1 MKWDNRLLNR
11 FSLLELHAIA
21 GVRRDKP
28 MTSDGTYLAKTLF
41 KKMVVIPRQFSHH
54 SVFQRNYL
62 WKILCRRTIYT
73 SEGHRIA
80 QFQDSALQNVK
91 IVSSCHINP
100 PPLPSP
106 PPQKKNR
113 LTKIIYIHNVGVCS
127 SNSLA
132 TRWGARNPIFIL
144 ISYSPLTTANSPNS
158 ILALLTPLLNT
169 PLN

>member
-21 GVRRDKP
+21 WVRRDKP
-28 MTSDGTYLAKTLF
+28 MTSDGTYLAKTLL

-62 WKILCRRTIYT
+62 RKILCRRTIYT

-100 PPLPSP
+100 PPLPP
-106 PPQKKNR
+106 PPAPKKSIDK
-113 LTKIIYIHNVGVCS
+113 KIDIYSVGVCS

-132 TRWGARNPIFIL
+132 TRWSTRNMIYVLIFIL
-144 ISYSPLTTANSPNS
+144 LW
-158 ILALLTPLLNT
+158 LLLTHA
-169 PLN
+169 